1 MKYCMN
7 CGTLLE
13 DSHEIC
19 IGCGADVTEPG
30 TWSLYPPDM
39 AEKIEE
45 EDKEKRVRGGLI
57 AAMIVVFILLVGAIA
72 FFVFYNVSKM
82 DPDELGL
89 VPAEDGFADEYVEAE
104 YAEEYYE
111 EPVPA
116 EEAVPVEEPAA
127 EPVIDNREVKDSDGR
142 YYNYGTVT
150 DMAGNVVFS
159 TIYPE
164 DFSERASNINYE
176 IYSTKYPESITY
188 IVGNEDGNVQMTY
201 MSPQHYWYRKSD
213 RGKSRTN
220 ERDIFNYMQF
230 LKYSGAEGYIEALIK
245 QSYTDIKGFKLI
257 DKEELAPEVT
267 AKIAEVSTDHTQEL
281 AGDIGDYAKIAGDT
295 VYAAMEAEYEA
306 CIYHYQATS
315 RQGNTIYMDFY
326 VPVIANKL
334 GYASDADADKGEI
347 TEWVI
352 PAFAAFEAGNE
363 ELYNY
368 YLDAFKLFIY
378 NSKPTE
384 EFLYLNKA
392 YSDELEATIMAGGEP
407 PLLSAEKISAMHGG
421 YVPECD
427 LGRFGNGLRSFLGA
441 RPGICSYFD
450 GERIVTGGNNAKV
463 AFFSGE
469 KNKVF
474 ISPTADEY
482 PGNEYVD
489 LIYHEPSVIEAAPE
503 APSEDVG
510 AESAEAGVS

>member
-30 TWSLYPPDM
+30 TWSLYPPEM
-39 AEKIEE
+39 AETIEQE
-45 EDKEKRVRGGLI
+45 SKEKKTRGSLI
-57 AAMIVVFILLVGAIA
+57 AAMVVVFILLVGAVA
-72 FFVFYNVSKM
+72 FFVLYNVSKM
-82 DPDELGL
+82 DPGEM
-89 VPAEDGFADEYVEAE
+89 EADTS
-104 YAEEYYE
+104 EEYTEAVEE
-111 EPVPA
+111 EPVEEYSEEPA
-116 EEAVPVEEPAA
+116 EEIVE
-127 EPVIDNREVKDSDGR
+127 EPVIDNREIKDSEGR

-164 DFSERASNINYE
+164 DFIENASNINYE

-201 MSPQHYWYRKSD
+201 MSPQHFWYRKSD
-213 RGKSRTN
+213 KGKSRTN
-220 ERDIFNYMQF
+220 ERDVFDYMQF
-230 LKYSGAEGYIEALIK
+230 LKYDGAQGYIEALIK
-245 QSYTDIKGFKLI
+245 QSYTDIKGFQFI
-257 DKEELAPEVT
+257 DKEELSPEVT
-267 AKIAEVSTDHTQEL
+267 AKIAEISADHTQEL
-281 AGDIGDYAKIAGDT
+281 TGEIGDYAKVASDT

-315 RQGNTIYMDFY
+315 RQGNTFYMDFY

-334 GYASDADADKGEI
+334 GYASELDSDKGEI
-347 TEWVI
+347 TEWII
-352 PAFAAFEAGNE
+352 PEFAAFEAGNE

-368 YLDAFKLFIY
+368 YIDEFKMFVY

-392 YSDELEATIMAGGEP
+392 YSDKLEEAIASGGEIP
-407 PLLSAEKISAMHGG
+407 ALTADLLGELHGG
-421 YVPECD
+421 YAAESD
-427 LGRFGNGLRSFLGA
+427 LSRFGNGIRSFINT
-441 RPGICSYFD
+441 RPAVCAYFD
-450 GERIVTGGNNAKV
+450 GDRAITAGNAAKV

-474 ISPTADEY
+474 ISNAGDEY
-482 PGNEYVD
+482 PGSEYVD
-489 LIYHEPSVIEAAPE
+489 LLYHEPSASEPAPESSEAAE
-503 APSEDVG
+503 SSDESSEG
-510 AESAEAGVS
+510 SVS